1 MCLSDLFHV
10 VGDNDGEYWRKRL
23 IEL

>member
-10 VGDNDGEYWRKRL
+10 VGDNDGEYWRKRF